1 MDKELEQLKKE
12 VFQELKED
20 RLIQEIRKINTP
32 KITKQEILN
41 IKDRSQ
47 RQQAIKENMNLFE

>member
-20 RLIQEIRKINTP
+20 RLIQETRKINTP